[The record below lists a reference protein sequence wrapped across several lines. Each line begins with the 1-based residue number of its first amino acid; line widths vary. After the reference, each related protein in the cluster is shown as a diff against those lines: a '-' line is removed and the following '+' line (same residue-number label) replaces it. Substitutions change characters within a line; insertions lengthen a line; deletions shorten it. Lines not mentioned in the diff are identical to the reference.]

1 MWNDARTTNLI
12 ANTLAV
18 LAVVAMLA
26 AGVVWVAHRP
36 YFTLSAIELEAAPDS
51 ELRYVSAEA
60 VRAVIARRFEGNFFT
75 VDLDQAREVFESVP
89 WVRRAS
95 IRRIWPDTLRV
106 RIEEQQPLALWNEN
120 QMINTWGE
128 AFTANTGELDDD
140 TVLPQFSGPEG
151 SEGLVVQRY
160 AELARW
166 FAPLD
171 LHVRELDLSARY
183 AWKATLSNGM
193 VLDLGRDPGADA
205 PDPHGLPGALPF
217 AARIQRFVQAWPAV
231 TSRLEGR
238 TVTQADLRYP
248 NGFALS
254 LAPLA
259 DGQSKPKSPSTSSKK
274 R

>member
-1 MWNDARTTNLI
+1 MWNDARTINLI

-18 LAVVAMLA
+18 LAVAVMLA
-26 AGVVWVAHRP
+26 CGVAWVAQRP
-36 YFTLSAIELEAAPDS
+36 YFTLAAIELEPMPDS
-51 ELRYVSAEA
+51 QLHYVSPGS
-60 VRAVIARRFEGNFFT
+60 VRASIAGRFRGNFFT
-75 VDLDQAREVFESVP
+75 MDLDEAREVFESVP
-89 WVRRAS
+89 WVRHAT
-95 IRRIWPDTLRV
+95 IRRIWPNTLRV

-140 TVLPQFSGPEG
+140 ADLPQFSGPEG
-151 SEGLVVQRY
+151 SQELVVQRY

-171 LHVRELDLSARY
+171 LRVKELELSPRY
-183 AWKATLSNGM
+183 AWRAKLSNELL
-193 VLDLGRDPGADA
+193 LDLGRDPAADA
-205 PDPHGLPGALPF
+205 PDPLGLPGALPF

-231 TSRLEGR
+231 TTRLEGR

-248 NGFALS
+248 NGFALA
-254 LAPLA
+254 LAPLPEP
-259 DGQSKPKSPSTSSKK
+259 QPHTKPPKK